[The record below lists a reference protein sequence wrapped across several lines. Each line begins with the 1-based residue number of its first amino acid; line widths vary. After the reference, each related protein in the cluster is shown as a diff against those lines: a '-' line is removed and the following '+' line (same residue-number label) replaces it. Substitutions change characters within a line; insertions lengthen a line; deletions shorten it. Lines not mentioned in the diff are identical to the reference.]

1 MKPDL
6 VVLHMRSNDVTSK
19 DTAIVIIDRIID
31 IKKTC
36 KDYVVKE
43 VVSSPFFCFLKSK
56 LRVIIGMTEF
66 MLLVKR
72 NFLFTLMKT
81 SQIRN

>member
-6 VVLHMRSNDVTSK
+6 VVLHMRSNDITSK

-43 VVSSPFFCFLKSK
+43 VSSPFFCFLKSK